1 MSKRNKIRQYV
12 DRELSDARKMR
23 SEKNHLKEF
32 ESLERAHILGQSSTF
47 EHVRVHYHMLA
58 WGVRNRNYFEILG
71 QILRLI
77 GAAVLTP
84 LGLIPIGNTG
94 GSNVSSFKSMPIP
107 SDLETKLNSLTSS
120 RD

>member
-1 MSKRNKIRQYV
+1 MSIRNKIRQYV

-32 ESLERAHILGQSSTF
+32 ESLERAHILGQSFTF

-58 WGVRNRNYFEILG
+58 WGARNRNYFEILG

-77 GAAVLTP
+77 AAAVLTP

-94 GSNVSSFKSMPIP
+94 GSNVSPFKSMPIP
-107 SDLETKLNSLTSS
+107 SELETKLNSLTSS
-120 RD
+120 RG